1 MDDEPFD
8 IDDCLR
14 YLDNLPE
21 RLRLVIARVQDAMFT
36 DGAQHK
42 QFYLIE
48 IAQLLGLDVSDVDA
62 GVEP

>member
-1 MDDEPFD
+1 MNTDPFD

-21 RLRLVIARVQDAMFT
+21 RLRLVIARVQDAMYR
-36 DGAQHK
+36 DDAQYT
-42 QFYLIE
+42 QEMLVE
-48 IAQLLGLDVSDVDA
+48 IAQLLGLDVRDDDA